1 LLILSLR
8 LSDIKKSISDKI
20 HLMNKLIGFIPVLII
35 LCSCNRRPE
44 TIISP
49 VEVDRSFKLAMVQMY
64 VEGGALDVNLKHA
77 AERIGEAAQNGA
89 DIALLPEVL
98 DLGWTHSSALKLAY
112 PVPGGMTFNALAEV
126 ARKNNIY
133 VCAGIVEKDGD
144 KIYNSAVLID
154 NQGKLLIKHRKL
166 NELDIAHNLYS
177 QGDRLNVCHTRF
189 GTIGIHICA
198 DAFAKDMVLSRSL
211 GYMGADIILSPSSWA
226 VPPHHDNLKDPYGD
240 EWNEAYEPV
249 AKDFRMWIIGVS
261 NVGPVTD
268 GPWKGWNC
276 IGSSLVIDPDGNEVL
291 QGPYGVNADTIMYID
306 ITTLERPARG
316 TDWQK
321 LWQNEKNE

>member
-1 LLILSLR
+1 
-8 LSDIKKSISDKI
+8 
-20 HLMNKLIGFIPVLII
+20 MNKLFRFISILIMFY
-35 LCSCNRRPE
+35 SCTSKPE
-44 TIISP
+44 TQTTP
-49 VEVDRSFKLAMVQMY
+49 TEVNRNFKLAMVQMY

-77 AERIGEAAQNGA
+77 VERIEIAAQNGA
-89 DIALLPEVL
+89 DVALLPEVL

-112 PVPGGMTFNALAEV
+112 PVPGGKTFNTLAKA

-133 VCAGIVEKDGD
+133 VIAGIVEKDGN
-144 KIYNSAVLID
+144 KIYNTAVLID

-166 NELDIAHNLYS
+166 NELDIAHNMYA
-177 QGDRLNVCHTRF
+177 QGDRLNVCQTRF
-189 GTIGIHICA
+189 GTIGIDICA
-198 DAFAKDMVLSRSL
+198 DAFAKDMVLSKSL

-226 VPPHHDNLKDPYGD
+226 VRPDHDNLEEPYGD
-240 EWNEAYEPV
+240 EWNKAYEPV

-268 GPWKGWNC
+268 GPWKNWNC
-276 IGSSLVIDPDGNEVL
+276 IGCSLVIDPNGKEVL
-291 QGPYGVNADTIMYID
+291 QGPYGVRADTIMYVD

-321 LWQNEKNE
+321 FWEDDNLK